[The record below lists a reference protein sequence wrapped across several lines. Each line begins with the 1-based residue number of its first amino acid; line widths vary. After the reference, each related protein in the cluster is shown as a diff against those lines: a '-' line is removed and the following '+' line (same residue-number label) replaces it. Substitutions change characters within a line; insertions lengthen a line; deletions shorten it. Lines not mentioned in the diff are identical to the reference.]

1 MISIWGLFHKFFSK
15 GNYDVKVDGQE
26 ENFDENIIKIPAA
39 NLSNFISEPASI
51 VMEKIFAGRKTE
63 VSLADLKTL
72 NDTGDIIKVSY
83 NSKVLENSVEIV
95 KTLNCADSSDITL
108 KSVEMDF
115 EGNILTCKYEDIT
128 WIRDTEVNKYNYTY
142 CFSLFLF
149 FFLYNMF
156 LYNQWLVFLLE
167 SPGATLQHPLTSFL
181 QYCAVSRGWENTFK
195 QASSSYINL
204 QIFRV
209 KLKINWLV
217 VDLSWPYFC
226 LKIWHE

>member
-1 MISIWGLFHKFFSK
+1 
-15 GNYDVKVDGQE
+15 
-26 ENFDENIIKIPAA
+26 
-39 NLSNFISEPASI
+39 
-51 VMEKIFAGRKTE
+51 MEKIFAGRKTE

-156 LYNQWLVFLLE
+156 LYNQ
-167 SPGATLQHPLTSFL
+167 
-181 QYCAVSRGWENTFK
+181 
-195 QASSSYINL
+195 
-204 QIFRV
+204 
-209 KLKINWLV
+209 
-217 VDLSWPYFC
+217 
-226 LKIWHE
+226 